1 MVNQLFLWH
10 PMAKN
15 RLRFQDFWHW
25 RFQQLAAGGG
35 DLRDAPPPGMQWEW
49 GAQSDANDTDW

>member
-1 MVNQLFLWH
+1 
-10 PMAKN
+10 MAKN
-15 RLRFQDFWHW
+15 CLRFQDFWHW